1 MLVTLGGGGGGGVKG
16 FGGQQQGARGL
27 IFPRPLPGE
36 FPVVNTAGSEMLSG
50 TVKKQAAVIQ

>member
-1 MLVTLGGGGGGGVKG
+1 MSALVN
-16 FGGQQQGARGL
+16 
-27 IFPRPLPGE
+27 ISRPLPGE